1 MEMKPKVFI
10 GSNIQII
17 PTGRELEPV
26 RSPARNE
33 KNRKDLEISE
43 INLKKQ
49 NTFWSPRVGIKKEDL
64 LCQVQSQMHWWRFP
78 Y

>member
-49 NTFWSPRVGIKKEDL
+49 NTF
-64 LCQVQSQMHWWRFP
+64 
-78 Y
+78 